1 MFHISIRHFAAV
13 LSVAATYVMQD
24 AQAGQTSVCDRVAD
38 HVLVKFNPERLKSEL
53 GAKGRSDGSL
63 IISRLGLPSAG
74 RLEETAFS
82 KWARRNSL
90 RNKPA
95 AQSADSEIDFSH
107 FMYLKLP
114 KGLTPEQCVSQLK
127 GNPLIEYVEV
137 DQIGTGGAT
146 VNDPQYP
153 MQWHLA
159 GSNGYPGRIHVPE
172 AWDITTGTSDVI
184 VAVLDTG
191 CDTNNL
197 EFAGRTVPG
206 WDFVNS
212 DSDPADDN
220 GHGTAVAA
228 VLCASANNW
237 YYGAGVDW
245 NCRLMPVK
253 VLDANNTGAVSYWA
267 QGVNWAVSNGAK
279 IINLSAGTLGWNN
292 SLHIAITNAIAHGV
306 IFVTITHNYPARG
319 ISYPG
324 SDPASITVG
333 GVDANGARCS
343 FSAYGTNIDLVAPAT
358 NIYSIST
365 GGVWESWWGTSFA
378 APQVAGAASL
388 ICSLRPDLNNEQV
401 RNLLCA
407 GADDRVS
414 SDTNDVPGFDNYYGW
429 GLLNAQNSLVLAGTF
444 VETMSR
450 NENGDMVLSWSCP
463 SNASNK
469 LPYRIEF
476 ASDLLAGIW
485 LPASNIVYAG
495 TQASWIDNSTNAANR
510 FYRIRIREP

>member
-1 MFHISIRHFAAV
+1 MAV
-13 LSVAATYVMQD
+13 LFVAAMYVMHD

-38 HVLVKFNPERLKSEL
+38 HVLVKFNPEHLKTEF
-53 GAKGRSDGSL
+53 GAKRTYDYSL
-63 IISRLGLPSAG
+63 IINRLGLPAGG
-74 RLEETAFS
+74 RLEETAFAR
-82 KWARRNSL
+82 WARGNSI
-90 RNKPA
+90 RNK
-95 AQSADSEIDFSH
+95 QSQTSSDPGADFSH

-127 GNPLIEYVEV
+127 GSPLIEYVEV

-146 VNDPQYP
+146 PNDPQYP

-159 GSNGYPGRIHVPE
+159 GSNGYPGRIHAPE
-172 AWDITTGTSDVI
+172 AWDITTGTSDVV

-206 WDFVNS
+206 WDFVNG

-228 VLCASANNW
+228 ILCASANNW
-237 YYGAGVDW
+237 SYGAGIDW

-267 QGVNWAVSNGAK
+267 QGIDWAVSNGAK

-292 SLHIAITNAIAHGV
+292 SLHIAITNAVGHGV
-306 IFVTITHNYPARG
+306 IFVTITHNYPGLG
-319 ISYPG
+319 ILYPG

-333 GVDANGARCS
+333 GVDTNGTRCS

-358 NIYSIST
+358 NMYTVTT
-365 GGVWESWWGTSFA
+365 GDVWETWSGTSFA
-378 APQVAGAASL
+378 APQVAGVASL

-429 GLLNAQNSLVLAGTF
+429 GLLNAQNSLILAGTSF
-444 VETMSR
+444 EPMSR
-450 NENGDMVLSWSCP
+450 SENGDMVLSWPCP
-463 SNASNK
+463 PNASNK

-476 ASDLLAGIW
+476 TSDLQAGDW
-485 LPASNIVYAG
+485 LSASNIVYVG
-495 TQASWIDNSTNAANR
+495 TQASWIDNSTNATNR
-510 FYRIRIREP
+510 FYRIRIRAF